1 MMHMTFY
8 WGKQATILFDG
19 WKTTTW
25 LSYSLSLVALFLSSI
40 VLQYFSNLEITN
52 FFTGKTSSSTS
63 FPPIEASL
71 LGKDTSS
78 TSLGKKLLRSGI
90 FGVRVGI
97 GYLLMLAAMSF
108 NGGVFIAIVLGFAV
122 GHFVFF
128 KDTTLSLTSSEED
141 ANACG
146 C

>member
-1 MMHMTFY
+1 MHMTFY

-25 LSYSLSLVALFLSSI
+25 ADYSLSLIALFLSSI
-40 VLQYFSNLEITN
+40 ILQYISNLEVTSLL
-52 FFTGKTSSSTS
+52 TGKTSSSTS
-63 FPPIEASL
+63 SPSVKAPL
-71 LGKDTSS
+71 LGKNILSI
-78 TSLGKKLLRSGI
+78 SLGKRFLRSGV

-122 GHFVFF
+122 GHFLFV
-128 KDTTLSLTSSEED
+128 KGNTTSVTTPEEELS
-141 ANACG
+141 ACG
-146 C
+146 